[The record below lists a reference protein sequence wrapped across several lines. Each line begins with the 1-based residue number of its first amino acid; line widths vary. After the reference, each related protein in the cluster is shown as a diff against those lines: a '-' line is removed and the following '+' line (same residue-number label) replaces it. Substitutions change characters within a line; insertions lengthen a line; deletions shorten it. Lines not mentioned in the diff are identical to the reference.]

1 MRFSFEEFHIW
12 HQFANSLICAR
23 KVSTLLIVRECDVCT
38 IYTYYVDTA
47 VRECEVY
54 TIYTYYVGTAVRECD
69 VYTIYTYYIGTAV
82 CIMLSHRDFPTAFS
96 GLNIGP
102 SPNVK
107 KAFFFQFHRA
117 KFPIAW

>member
-23 KVSTLLIVRECDVCT
+23 KVSTLLFVRECD
-38 IYTYYVDTA
+38 
-47 VRECEVY
+47 VY
-54 TIYTYYVGTAVRECD
+54 TIYTYYVGTAV
-69 VYTIYTYYIGTAV
+69 
-82 CIMLSHRDFPTAFS
+82 CIMLSHSDFPTAFL
-96 GLNIGP
+96 GLNIGL

-107 KAFFFQFHRA
+107 KAFFFFQFHRG